1 MHKTFNVRSDK
12 LAHRKRLSRFIRLM
26 ERFRPLELPVTHR
39 HNSVEL
45 FQGGREFFETFFS
58 AIRSAEQTILLEYY
72 LIHNDHLGA
81 GLANE
86 LTAAVQRGVS
96 VKLIY
101 DYIGCI
107 ETPASYFKKL
117 SKQGV
122 ELLHFNVPSFKRGFY
137 WFDKRDHRKMM
148 IVDDSLAFLGGFNI
162 GDEYAGCMAEKM
174 SFRDLGFSIR
184 GEAVCELKSIFYDT
198 WHGEKDENYSRPM
211 TEPWPR
217 QCDSKI
223 GDAAVNIISGGPRQR
238 RSYIREA
245 FQVNIAS
252 AAEEILIATP
262 YFVPGPRII
271 RSLLRAV
278 RRGVRVRL
286 LLPARSDVPLILLLG
301 RISYSALLRGGVEIF
316 ELEREIL
323 HAKVMLIDAERAVI
337 GSANLDQRS
346 FHRNFEI
353 NCMVDNVQFGRQ
365 VRELL
370 LEEIDGARVVE
381 LDVHE
386 RRGFLIRI
394 MERIVNLFGWFL

>member
-1 MHKTFNVRSDK
+1 MRNVRRNQFK
-12 LAHRKRLSRFIRLM
+12 HIKRFPRFVRLL
-26 ERFRPLELPVTHR
+26 RRLRPFELPVTHR
-39 HNSVEL
+39 HNRVEL
-45 FQGGREFFETFFS
+45 FQRGRQFFEALFA
-58 AIRSAEQTILLEYY
+58 AIRSAEHTILLEYY
-72 LIHNDHLGA
+72 LIHHDHIGSELSSE
-81 GLANE
+81 LA
-86 LTAAVQRGVS
+86 AAVKRGVS

-101 DYIGCI
+101 DYIGCLD
-107 ETPASYFKKL
+107 TPASYFRNL

-122 ELLHFNVPSFKRGFY
+122 KLLPFNVPSFRRGFY
-137 WFDKRDHRKMM
+137 GFDKRDHRKMT
-148 IVDDSLAFLGGFNI
+148 IVDGALAFLGGFNI
-162 GDEYAGCMAEKM
+162 GDEYAGSLAGKL

-184 GEAVCELKSIFYDT
+184 GEAVGELEAIFHET
-198 WHGEKDENYSRPM
+198 WNGERDESAVRVAAERP
-211 TEPWPR
+211 R
-217 QCDSKI
+217 HSGSNS

-238 RSYIREA
+238 RFYIREA

-286 LLPARSDVPLILLLG
+286 LLPARSDVPLVLLLG
-301 RISYSALLRGGVEIF
+301 RSSYATLLRGGVEIF

-323 HAKVMLIDAERAVI
+323 HAKVMLIDGERTVI

-353 NCMVDNVQFGRQ
+353 NCLVDNIQFGRQ
-365 VRELL
+365 IRALL
-370 LEEIDGARVVE
+370 LEEIAVSHPVE

-386 RRGFLIRI
+386 RRGLLIRI
-394 MERIVNLFGWFL
+394 MERVVSLFGWFL